1 MKRASFGVQ
10 MHSGWGVL
18 VAVSGDAHAVEILD
32 RRRIVIADPST
43 PGAVQPYHFAVGL
56 APSQQKEHLA
66 HCAEAS
72 SRLAAKA
79 IAGVIGELDG
89 RRYRIVGAAVLLA
102 SGRTLP
108 SLEKILSAH
117 PLIHTAEGEFFR
129 HAASQ
134 ACEDLQIP
142 VTAIRV
148 RELDERANAAFGNAA
163 RRVENNVAK
172 LGSSIGPPW
181 TKDHKTAA
189 LAALLVLAPKR

>member
-1 MKRASFGVQ
+1 MKRAAFGVQ

-18 VAVSGDAHAVEILD
+18 VAVSGDANSVEILD
-32 RRRIVIADPST
+32 RRRIITADSAM
-43 PGAVQPYHFAVGL
+43 PGAIQPYHFAARL
-56 APSQQKEHLA
+56 ALPEQEKHLE

-72 SRLAAKA
+72 SRLAAKEMA
-79 IAGVIGELDG
+79 EVIKELDG

-102 SGRTLP
+102 SGRSLP
-108 SLEKILSAH
+108 PLAKILAAH

-129 HAASQ
+129 HAASK
-134 ACEDLQIP
+134 ACADLHIP

-148 RELDERANAAFGNAA
+148 RELDEQANAAFGNAVSK
-163 RRVENNVAK
+163 VEEKVAK

-189 LAALLVLAPKR
+189 LAALLVLARKR